1 MFKINTNLLLRK
13 PTILI
18 AVLLLHLF
26 LVIKLHY
33 DSVAVRSSGT
43 SSVQRM
49 TLFTFIPVKKTPE
62 TPTPSPVPPLNAAQK
77 TVMKPLPANRRITTR
92 QPDRPAKPTVVDSEL
107 QKTAPI
113 ERSTAIVNTEPPA
126 QAAPVES
133 GKTGNAI
140 NYAAIK
146 NVAKAVAHEMES
158 QVSPV
163 TAVNGEINRKITR
176 DEKFAKKIE
185 EAGREDCLK
194 KFQAYGLLAPL
205 FVVSDALN
213 GQGKGCK
220 Y

>member
-1 MFKINTNLLLRK
+1 LSKINTNLLLRK
-13 PTILI
+13 PAILI
-18 AVLLLHLF
+18 AVLFLHLF

-33 DSVAVRSSGT
+33 DSVTMRSSDT

-49 TLFTFIPVKKTPE
+49 TLFTFIPAQKTPE
-62 TPTPSPVPPLNAAQK
+62 IPIPSPVPPLNAEQK
-77 TVMKPLPANRRITTR
+77 TVMKPLPITRRITTR

-107 QKTAPI
+107 QKPAPI
-113 ERSTAIVNTEPPA
+113 ERSTVIANTAPPA
-126 QAAPVES
+126 QAAPVEN

-140 NYAAIK
+140 NYASIK
-146 NVAKAVAHEMES
+146 NVAKAVAHDMET

-176 DEKFAKKIE
+176 DEKFANEIKK
-185 EAGREDCLK
+185 AGREDCLN
-194 KFQAYGLLAPL
+194 KFQGYGLLAPL

-213 GQGKGCK
+213 GKGKGCK